1 MQRRGGSGQSAKGQ
15 SASRAKARKAPT
27 AHVSTDRSPEQF
39 DHLKRERDEALEQLA
54 ATSEVLKIIS
64 ASPAGLAPVFETM
77 LANATRICEAA
88 FGSMLLVEGEAFR
101 RVAVHNP
108 PPQFAEFHRQTPVI
122 KPQQDLKLLIETKR
136 PVHIADAAALNPD
149 SPIVKYGGAQTLLI
163 VPLLKDDT
171 LVGATAI
178 YRQEIRP
185 FTQKQIELVQSFAAQ
200 AVIAI
205 ENTRLLNELR
215 ESLQQQTAT
224 ADVLKVISR
233 SAFDLQTVLDT
244 LAESAARLCEAYD
257 SIINLR
263 EGEFLRV
270 GAHYGPIPLDLA
282 EWPIGRGWVSGRAFI
297 ERTPVH
303 VRDLQSS
310 GQEFPDGSK
319 VALRLGQRTVL
330 AVPLLRQEEA
340 IGVLQIR
347 RTEVKPFTD
356 KQIEL
361 VQTFADQ
368 AVIAIENARLFDE
381 VQARTREL
389 SESLEQQT
397 ATAEVLKVISSSPGE
412 LEPVFEAM
420 LANAT
425 KLCEASY
432 GTLWLHE
439 GDGFR
444 TVAMHGG
451 LPAAW
456 VEQWR
461 SGTLYR
467 PLPNRPLARAA
478 ETRQPFQT
486 ADLRTDPSYLEGD
499 PLPVAA
505 VEIAGIRTLVVVP
518 MFSERELV
526 GAIAIYRRE
535 VRPFSDKQIELVT
548 NFAAQAVIAIENTRL
563 LNELR
568 QRTDD
573 LSEALEQQTATS
585 EVLGVISSSPGA
597 LEPVF
602 GTMLQNAIRICDAR
616 FGALWLYD
624 GNDFR
629 SAALHNVPA
638 DFVEFWRRGPHHP
651 SPGSGLARIVKTRR
665 TVHIADL
672 KEEDGYLKRDPL
684 VVTGVE
690 LGGIRSLLLVPMLKE
705 DQFIGAIGIYRQEV
719 RPFTD
724 KQIALVTN
732 FAAQA
737 VIAIENTRLLNELRE
752 SLQQQT
758 ATADVLKV
766 ISRSTFDLQRVLE
779 TLLENAVRLCD
790 AKHGMIFRYDGECCQ
805 ASAVYNAPPGS
816 LDLWQRTPIRAGRG
830 TATGRALLE
839 RRPVQVLDA
848 QTDPEYDFPEALKLQ
863 GYRTV
868 LSVPLLR
875 EGVPLGTA

>member
-1 MQRRGGSGQSAKGQ
+1 M
-15 SASRAKARKAPT
+15 
-27 AHVSTDRSPEQF
+27 
-39 DHLKRERDEALEQLA
+39 
-54 ATSEVLKIIS
+54 
-64 ASPAGLAPVFETM
+64 
-77 LANATRICEAA
+77 
-88 FGSMLLVEGEAFR
+88 
-101 RVAVHNP
+101 
-108 PPQFAEFHRQTPVI
+108 
-122 KPQQDLKLLIETKR
+122 
-136 PVHIADAAALNPD
+136 
-149 SPIVKYGGAQTLLI
+149 
-163 VPLLKDDT
+163 
-171 LVGATAI
+171 
-178 YRQEIRP
+178 
-185 FTQKQIELVQSFAAQ
+185 
-200 AVIAI
+200 
-205 ENTRLLNELR
+205 
-215 ESLQQQTAT
+215 
-224 ADVLKVISR
+224 
-233 SAFDLQTVLDT
+233 
-244 LAESAARLCEAYD
+244 
-257 SIINLR
+257 
-263 EGEFLRV
+263 
-270 GAHYGPIPLDLA
+270 
-282 EWPIGRGWVSGRAFI
+282 
-297 ERTPVH
+297 
-303 VRDLQSS
+303 
-310 GQEFPDGSK
+310 
-319 VALRLGQRTVL
+319 
-330 AVPLLRQEEA
+330 
-340 IGVLQIR
+340 
-347 RTEVKPFTD
+347 
-356 KQIEL
+356 
-361 VQTFADQ
+361 
-368 AVIAIENARLFDE
+368 
-381 VQARTREL
+381 QARTREL
-389 SESLEQQT
+389 SEALEQQT

-724 KQIALVTN
+724 KQTALVTN

-830 TATGRALLE
+830 TATGRVGAPSGPSS
-839 RRPVQVLDA
+839 RCPDGPRI
-848 QTDPEYDFPEALKLQ
+848 
-863 GYRTV
+863 
-868 LSVPLLR
+868 
-875 EGVPLGTA
+875 